1 MTYAPSLL
9 VDRPLCGSTPPRL
22 ANAAAWTRL
31 RAGHQQYRP
40 VRSNAASEQLQ
51 IRFSPRGDCTL
62 VHLVGE
68 LDVLTFDLI
77 YTALHALLAQ
87 QKGPRL
93 VLDLGQLTFADACG
107 LRALRSA
114 SRSAAENG
122 GWVRLACVSERMRRV
137 LEIVDIANWLPVYDT
152 VAAAI
157 AGNATCPAPR
167 SRNK

>member
-9 VDRPLCGSTPPRL
+9 MDRPLRGSTPPRL
-22 ANAAAWTRL
+22 ATAAAWTRL
-31 RAGHQQYRP
+31 RAGHQQHPPARGD
-40 VRSNAASEQLQ
+40 AASEQLQ
-51 IRFSPRGDCTL
+51 IHFSRRGDCTV

-77 YTALHALLAQ
+77 CTTLHALLAE
-87 QKGPRL
+87 QKGSRL
-93 VLDLGQLTFADACG
+93 VLDLGRLTFADACG

-157 AGNATCPAPR
+157 AGNAACPGP
-167 SRNK
+167 SQE